1 MPCAETIERN
11 NKPRTTHH
19 RYTAQSG
26 QGKRTDS
33 MEKEIRT
40 NSLRAWLLAAR
51 PKTLTG
57 AAVPVMLGCA
67 LAASD
72 ASFALLPAVLCFLFA
87 FLMQIDANLIND
99 LWDYLKG
106 SDGKD
111 RLGPE
116 RACAQG
122 WITPRAMRRGIALV
136 TLAACLSGCCLLFWG
151 GWWLVAVGAACVLF
165 AFLYTAGPY
174 PLAYH
179 GWGDA
184 LVLIFFGFVPVGC
197 TFNILG
203 GS

>member
-1 MPCAETIERN
+1 M
-11 NKPRTTHH
+11 
-19 RYTAQSG
+19 
-26 QGKRTDS
+26 
-33 MEKEIRT
+33 
-40 NSLRAWLLAAR
+40 LAAR

-67 LAASD
+67 SAAS
-72 ASFALLPAVLCFLFA
+72 AGSFDLLPAVLCLLFA

-122 WITPRAMRRGIALV
+122 WITPRAMRRGIAL
-136 TLAACLSGCCLLFWG
+136 TTAAACITGCGLLFYG
-151 GWWLVAVGAACVLF
+151 GLWLIAVGALCVAF

-174 PLAYH
+174 PAGLPRLGATC
-179 GWGDA
+179 WCWSSSDSSPSA
-184 LVLIFFGFVPVGC
+184 VPV
-197 TFNILG
+197 TFSAAAG
-203 GS
+203 HGRRASFRRPAGWRSTPC